1 MSEEFSRLV
10 GQQLLADDAKQQ
22 RCFMRRVILGI
33 LLGAFI
39 GAALIYSVSSR
50 ATEIPVHVVEH
61 QAVKMRLL
69 SGSCVDPQSILMI
82 ATAPPQ
88 FQDGWKAISSQWRMK
103 DGSWKDYAGC
113 WLEVTKEEANTPD
126 SVMVL
131 IFEDGANYQILKRDL
146 LPKAPGA

>member
-1 MSEEFSRLV
+1 MTDEKEW
-10 GQQLLADDAKQQ
+10 GDMDPKQLTILSKWFWGTVLAVVA
-22 RCFMRRVILGI
+22 
-33 LLGAFI
+33 AF
-39 GAALIYSVSSR
+39 LYFVPR
-50 ATEIPVHVVEH
+50 AYAEEIPVHVIEH
-61 QAVKMRLL
+61 NDGVKMRLL
-69 SGSCVDPQSILMI
+69 PSACADPQTLLMVLN
-82 ATAPPQ
+82 ATPPQ
-88 FQDGWKAISSQWRMK
+88 YHARWKAIASTWRMK